1 MTDAAN
7 ARSESLVDS
16 TSDSE
21 CLQEKSDE
29 ISNVLSGDNSNT
41 DDIVGDGITI
51 KITADDIAIVN
62 ADAIDDRQDNDK
74 VDVSIDS
81 QKKKI
86 LDSQDDEALAF
97 KSQFDEI
104 SNISRMFENAKTNNN
119 SYNNRYHGSP
129 GRMHSG
135 FSSSNYL
142 SPQRRVNVRSHHR
155 SLSHPSLPTRHT
167 LQNKRNPGSF
177 YPSHHRLA
185 SLPSPYTGMPY
196 SGFDLSGQDEDLSL
210 GFDEPLTMIDDSST
224 KFGFKSDSD
233 WDMSSPT
240 SSTPGFP
247 SSPSSIDPFT
257 SPLSPN
263 NFMHSLLDDDELAEK
278 QLMLEEERMILQMK
292 RQELDN
298 AIYKLH
304 YQNNVESNLN
314 HSLSSLIETKY
325 KFSQTPPQTTRSSSS
340 TTPSLSR
347 QTSFSKNLSPQQPR
361 FQPIGPP
368 NKKSD
373 YSVSSTMSSSA
384 PSQSTFSLF
393 SKSPSLSLNH
403 NFLPTVNER
412 LSNVFDDDKLSDFS
426 LTGYPLTPSGTP
438 PKFVDRD
445 YLFPSPFHYSANHFT
460 PKIWSNHNDIS
471 HSKSFR
477 TLPKRDYFSAPTT
490 PNYYTPPT
498 PQFNRSSQHTLNQL
512 SIGHFTRA
520 NSNSLYSS
528 PVDERDELWHGD
540 EAFNPILTP
549 PEISSMNKFPQINNE
564 NNLLNKNNSCHQF
577 HNTVQPKLF
586 SSTHKTG
593 DFFSLVGNQTASNSH
608 YDGLT
613 HDKGMRVNGLYKLEV
628 M

>member
-29 ISNVLSGDNSNT
+29 ISNVLSSDNSNT
-41 DDIVGDGITI
+41 DDIVGDRITI

-62 ADAIDDRQDNDK
+62 ADANDDQQDNDK
-74 VDVSIDS
+74 VDVSI
-81 QKKKI
+81 
-86 LDSQDDEALAF
+86 DSQDDEALAF

-142 SPQRRVNVRSHHR
+142 SQQRRVNVRSHHR

-177 YPSHHRLA
+177 YPGHHRLA
-185 SLPSPYTGMPY
+185 SLPSHYTGMPY
-196 SGFDLSGQDEDLSL
+196 YGFDLSGQDEDLSL
-210 GFDEPLTMIDDSST
+210 GFDESLTMIDDSST

-233 WDMSSPT
+233 WDMSSPI

-263 NFMHSLLDDDELAEK
+263 NFMHSLLDDDELTEK

-325 KFSQTPPQTTRSSSS
+325 KFSQTSSQTTKSSSS

-368 NKKSD
+368 IKKSD
-373 YSVSSTMSSSA
+373 YSISSTI
-384 PSQSTFSLF
+384 
-393 SKSPSLSLNH
+393 
-403 NFLPTVNER
+403 
-412 LSNVFDDDKLSDFS
+412 LSNVLDDDKLSDFS

-445 YLFPSPFHYSANHFT
+445 YLFPSPFHYSANHIS

-477 TLPKRDYFSAPTT
+477 PLPKRDYFSAPTS

-549 PEISSMNKFPQINNE
+549 PEISSMNKFPRINNE

-593 DFFSLVGNQTASNSH
+593 DFSLVGNQTAPNSH
-608 YDGLT
+608 YDGLN

>member
-7 ARSESLVDS
+7 ARSASLVDS

-29 ISNVLSGDNSNT
+29 INNVNVSSGVTSNT
-41 DDIVGDGITI
+41 DDIVGNGITI
-51 KITADDIAIVN
+51 KITADNASIVN
-62 ADAIDDRQDNDK
+62 ADATDDRQNNDK
-74 VDVSIDS
+74 VNVSIDS
-81 QKKKI
+81 QEKKI
-86 LDSQDDEALAF
+86 LDSQDDEAVAF

-104 SNISRMFENAKTNNN
+104 SNISRMLENAKANNN

-135 FSSSNYL
+135 FSSNYL
-142 SPQRRVNVRSHHR
+142 SSQRRVNVRSHHR

-177 YPSHHRLA
+177 YAGHHRLA
-185 SLPSPYTGMPY
+185 SLPSPYTGIPY
-196 SGFDLSGQDEDLSL
+196 SGFDLSGQDEDLHLS
-210 GFDEPLTMIDDSST
+210 FDDPLTMIDDSSS
-224 KFGFKSDSD
+224 KFDSD
-233 WDMSSPT
+233 WDMSSPI

-247 SSPSSIDPFT
+247 SSPSSIDPFA

-263 NFMHSLLDDDELAEK
+263 NLMNSLLDDDELAER
-278 QLMLEEERMILQMK
+278 QLMLEEERKILQMK
-292 RQELDN
+292 RHELDN

-304 YQNNVESNLN
+304 YQNNFESNLN
-314 HSLSSLIETKY
+314 HSLSSLIETK
-325 KFSQTPPQTTRSSSS
+325 RGSSS

-368 NKKSD
+368 IKKLATCD

-403 NFLPTVNER
+403 TFLPTVNEQR
-412 LSNVFDDDKLSDFS
+412 LSNVLNDEKLNDFS

-438 PKFVDRD
+438 PKYVDRD
-445 YLFPSPFHYSANHFT
+445 YLFPSPFHYSANHLS
-460 PKIWSNHNDIS
+460 PKIWSNHNDAS

-477 TLPKRDYFSAPTT
+477 TLPKRDYYSAPTT

-498 PQFNRSSQHTLNQL
+498 PQFNRSSQHALNQL
-512 SIGHFTRA
+512 SIGHFTKA
-520 NSNSLYSS
+520 NSSSLYSS

-549 PEISSMNKFPQINNE
+549 PEISSMNKFSPSINNDE
-564 NNLLNKNNSCHQF
+564 NNLLNKNSSCHQL
-577 HNTVQPKLF
+577 HNIVQPKLF
-586 SSTHKTG
+586 SSTHKIGG
-593 DFFSLVGNQTASNSH
+593 DFFSLVGNQAASDSH

-613 HDKGMRVNGLYKLEV
+613 HDKGMRINGLYKLEV